1 MKMKREYPWETAS
14 TYSPPRRE
22 GLGWYVLV
30 AVILAL
36 IIHVAAL
43 VRAGNTFYES
53 EISESSDW
61 ISQPV
66 RLNMAETEAEDV
78 AEIPLEEELERPID
92 DSELVDDPESAI
104 AELQDIEI
112 DIDTKV
118 EEISFPE
125 MRITKPILAGANDG
139 DLLKPTIGPQ
149 IDSDILDPG
158 KIRIDFTEAKKGQ
171 IIVDEG
177 TQLADIL
184 EPDKVVQD
192 LGKLKG
198 GGGSDAAGEI
208 RGYTGLSDYANMS
221 PGELQQNKATIGSD
235 LLFEF
240 NSITLRD
247 DARITLLTVAQL
259 IDRNPGMF
267 CWVEGHTDTFG
278 SDEFNLQ
285 LSLKRSQAV
294 KAWLVRSLQL
304 DPRFIVV
311 RAIGKAD
318 PVVTNGD
325 RDAQAANRRVDIKM
339 RQIPPDTNVGSVLVR
354 PGETP
359 KEIPR
364 GIPVEDDE
372 EEKIPRGILVPDD
385 EDLPRAIPVDE

>member
-1 MKMKREYPWETAS
+1 MEREYPWETAS

-43 VRAGNTFYES
+43 VRAGNTFYEA
-53 EISESSDW
+53 EISEATEWVSK
-61 ISQPV
+61 PV
-66 RLNMAETEAEDV
+66 RLNMGETELEEIAEV
-78 AEIPLEEELERPID
+78 PPEEELERPVD
-92 DSELVDDPESAI
+92 DSELVDDPEAAI
-104 AELQDIEI
+104 AELQEIDI

-118 EEISFPE
+118 EDVSFPE
-125 MRITKPILAGANDG
+125 MRIEKPILAGTNIG
-139 DLLKPTIGPQ
+139 ELRTPTVGEQ
-149 IDSDILDPG
+149 ADSDIPDPG
-158 KIRIDFTEAKKGQ
+158 KIRIDFPEVKKGQ

-184 EPDKVVQD
+184 DPDKVVQD

-198 GGGSDAAGEI
+198 GNGGNAAGEI
-208 RGYTGLSDYANMS
+208 KGYTGLFAYANMS
-221 PGELQQNKATIGSD
+221 PGELEQNKASIGSD

-240 NSITLRD
+240 NSNTLKD

-278 SDEFNLQ
+278 GEEFNFQ
-285 LSLKRSQAV
+285 LSLKRGEAV
-294 KAWLVRSLQL
+294 KNWLVKSLQL
-304 DPRFIVV
+304 DPKFIVV
-311 RAIGKAD
+311 RALGKTE
-318 PVVTNGD
+318 PVVTQGD
-325 RDAQAANRRVDIKM
+325 QNAQAANRRVDIKM
-339 RQIPPDTNVGSVLVR
+339 RKIPPNNTGERVLVR
-354 PGETP
+354 PGKPPEG
-359 KEIPR
+359 IPR

-372 EEKIPRGILVPDD
+372 EGKIPRAILVPDD
-385 EDLPRAIPVDE
+385 ERVPKAIPVDE

>member
-1 MKMKREYPWETAS
+1 MKREYPWETAS

-43 VRAGNTFYES
+43 VRAGNTFYEAQMS
-53 EISESSDW
+53 EATDW
-61 ISQPV
+61 VSQPV
-66 RLNMAETEAEDV
+66 RLNMAETELEDIAEV
-78 AEIPLEEELERPID
+78 PPEEELERPVD

-104 AELQDIEI
+104 AELQEIEI

-118 EEISFPE
+118 EDVSFPE
-125 MRITKPILAGANDG
+125 MRIEKPILAGTNIG
-139 DLLKPTIGPQ
+139 DLLKATLKEN
-149 IDSDILDPG
+149 SDIPVVLV
-158 KIRIDFTEAKKGQ
+158 RIDFPEAKRGK

-177 TQLADIL
+177 TQLADVL
-184 EPDKVVQD
+184 DPDKVVQD

-198 GGGSDAAGEI
+198 GNGSDAAGEI
-208 RGYTGLSDYANMS
+208 KGYTGLFAYANMS
-221 PGELQQNKATIGSD
+221 PGELEQNKASIGSD

-240 NSITLRD
+240 NSNTLKD

-278 SDEFNLQ
+278 GEEFNFQ
-285 LSLKRSQAV
+285 LSLKRGEAV
-294 KAWLVRSLQL
+294 KNWLVKSLQL
-304 DPRFIVV
+304 DSEFIVV
-311 RAIGKAD
+311 RALGKTEL
-318 PVVTNGD
+318 VVTQGD
-325 RDAQAANRRVDIKM
+325 QNAQAANRRVDIKM
-339 RQIPPDTNVGSVLVR
+339 RKLPPNNTGERVLVR
-354 PGETP
+354 PGKPPEV
-359 KEIPR
+359 IPR

-372 EEKIPRGILVPDD
+372 GEAIPRAILVPDD
-385 EDLPRAIPVDE
+385 EKVPNAIPVGE

>member
-1 MKMKREYPWETAS
+1 MKREYPWETAS

-43 VRAGNTFYES
+43 VEAGNTFYES
-53 EISESSDW
+53 EISEATEW
-61 ISQPV
+61 VSQPV
-66 RLNMAETEAEDV
+66 RLNMAETELEDV
-78 AEIPLEEELERPID
+78 AEVPPEEELERPID
-92 DSELVDDPESAI
+92 DSELVDDPEAAI
-104 AELQDIEI
+104 AELQEIEI

-118 EEISFPE
+118 EEMSFPE
-125 MRITKPILAGANDG
+125 MRIEKPILAGANVG
-139 DLLKPTIGPQ
+139 DLLKPTVGEQ
-149 IDSDILDPG
+149 EDSDIPDPG
-158 KIRIDFTEAKKGQ
+158 KIRIDFPEAKKGQ

-177 TQLADIL
+177 TQLADVL
-184 EPDKVVQD
+184 DPDKVVQD

-198 GGGSDAAGEI
+198 GGGRDTTGEI
-208 RGYTGLSDYANMS
+208 KGYTGLSAYANMS

-240 NSITLRD
+240 NSNTLRD

-278 SDEFNLQ
+278 SEEFNLQ
-285 LSLKRSQAV
+285 LSLKRGQAV
-294 KAWLVRSLQL
+294 KDWLVRSLQL
-304 DPRFIVV
+304 DPKFIVV
-311 RAIGKAD
+311 RALGKTEL
-318 PVVTNGD
+318 VVKEGN

-339 RQIPPDTNVGSVLVR
+339 RKIPPNNTAGRVLVK

-359 KEIPR
+359 EEIPR

-372 EEKIPRGILVPDD
+372 GGEIPRAVLVPDD
-385 EDLPRAIPVDE
+385 EKVPKAIPVGE